1 MPVFKLKRDEKYET
15 WWRDFF
21 EVEADT
27 IEEAINLIK
36 EGEIDPY
43 DSEILPHFSQDPL
56 EREIYNEDGDM
67 IYYDSK

>member
-1 MPVFKLKRDEKYET
+1 MPIFKLTKQELIKQWWNDFYEK
-15 WWRDFF
+15 
-21 EVEADT
+21 
-27 IEEAINLIK
+27 EAINLIK

-56 EREIYNEDGDM
+56 ESEIYNEDGDM